1 MAEVSLTFPDNSV
14 RSYEVGTTAAEVATD
29 IASSLA
35 KKAISATI
43 NGQHFDLAWPIEIN
57 CTIEIHSLK
66 DEEQANELIRHDLA
80 HVMARAVQEIWP
92 DVQVTIGPVIKDG
105 WYYDFDRKAPF
116 TPEDLVI
123 IEKKMKE
130 IINKRDTIR
139 TEVWDRER
147 AIKHYTDG
155 PLSYARGGT
164 WPSFLASKWLDNLYR
179 LTRLYATQT
188 TIRRLRRG

>member
-1 MAEVSLTFPDNSV
+1 M

-80 HVMARAVQEIWP
+80 HVMLANSHVRFIDKFES
-92 DVQVTIGPVIKDG
+92 IK
-105 WYYDFDRKAPF
+105 
-116 TPEDLVI
+116 
-123 IEKKMKE
+123 
-130 IINKRDTIR
+130 
-139 TEVWDRER
+139 
-147 AIKHYTDG
+147 
-155 PLSYARGGT
+155 S
-164 WPSFLASKWLDNLYR
+164 
-179 LTRLYATQT
+179 
-188 TIRRLRRG
+188 